1 MKFGEKLREERER
14 KNLTQ
19 GELAAILGVTP
30 RTLINYEKGA
40 SHPQDRGIYFKL
52 AEFFEVD
59 VNYLLT
65 EDEAFLQTVSE
76 KYGKRGKDRAAV
88 LLEETSALF
97 AGGEL
102 SDHDKRAFAM
112 EMQAIFL
119 DSKDRARKKFTP
131 KKYRNPPDTPDK

>member
-1 MKFGEKLREERER
+1 
-14 KNLTQ
+14 
-19 GELAAILGVTP
+19 LGVTS

-40 SHPQDRGIYFKL
+40 SHPQDRDIYFKL
-52 AEFFEVD
+52 AKLFEVD

-65 EDEAFLQTVSE
+65 EDETYLHTVAE
-76 KYGKRGKDRAAV
+76 KYGKRGRDRAAV

-102 SDHDKRAFAM
+102 SDNDKRAFAM

-119 DSKDRARKKFTP
+119 DSKDRARKKYTP
-131 KKYRNPPDTPDK
+131 KKYRTPPEFPDN